1 MNLYLTAMSER
12 DNESFD
18 LDEEFLGNVSEDST
32 DYDRLLDRVD
42 KRVRT
47 QGKKGK
53 AAWSKLEE
61 VLADRKLEKDL
72 QESFDD
78 GDEDDELVNPACGQS
93 PASSF
98 PLHSPRT
105 PKPRVAPRQSANQRR
120 SHLVTRAHSPWIV
133 LKFGGTSVS
142 IASPTGRT
150 SRPS

>member
-1 MNLYLTAMSER
+1 MSER

-18 LDEEFLGNVSEDST
+18 IDEEFLGNAAEDST

-72 QESFDD
+72 KEGFDD
-78 GDEDDELVNPACGQS
+78 D
-93 PASSF
+93 
-98 PLHSPRT
+98 
-105 PKPRVAPRQSANQRR
+105 
-120 SHLVTRAHSPWIV
+120 
-133 LKFGGTSVS
+133 LK
-142 IASPTGRT
+142 
-150 SRPS
+150 

>member
-1 MNLYLTAMSER
+1 MSER

-18 LDEEFLGNVSEDST
+18 LDEEFLGTAPEDST

-72 QESFDD
+72 KDGFDD
-78 GDEDDELVNPACGQS
+78 LE
-93 PASSF
+93 
-98 PLHSPRT
+98 
-105 PKPRVAPRQSANQRR
+105 
-120 SHLVTRAHSPWIV
+120 
-133 LKFGGTSVS
+133 
-142 IASPTGRT
+142 
-150 SRPS
+150 

>member
-1 MNLYLTAMSER
+1 MSER

-18 LDEEFLGNVSEDST
+18 IDEEFLGTVSEDST

-72 QESFDD
+72 MEGFDD
-78 GDEDDELVNPACGQS
+78 KLDKED
-93 PASSF
+93 
-98 PLHSPRT
+98 
-105 PKPRVAPRQSANQRR
+105 
-120 SHLVTRAHSPWIV
+120 
-133 LKFGGTSVS
+133 
-142 IASPTGRT
+142 
-150 SRPS
+150 